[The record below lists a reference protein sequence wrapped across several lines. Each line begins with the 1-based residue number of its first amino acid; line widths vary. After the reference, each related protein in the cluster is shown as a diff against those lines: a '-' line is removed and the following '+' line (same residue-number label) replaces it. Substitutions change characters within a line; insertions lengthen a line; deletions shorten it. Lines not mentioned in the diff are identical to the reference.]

1 MVNVKSDNVLLT
13 TNTQVYN
20 AIQGAYYKWAIQ
32 KAFNVI
38 VSESSE
44 SILILL
50 VSLKINRNLEK
61 MRFCWILTLINN
73 KVLFGLQFS

>member
-1 MVNVKSDNVLLT
+1 MVNVKSDNILLT

-38 VSESSE
+38 VSE
-44 SILILL
+44 LH
-50 VSLKINRNLEK
+50 SLKINRSLEK
-61 MRFCWILTLINN
+61 MGFC
-73 KVLFGLQFS
+73 